1 MITYYKVL
9 ELITAPVNCL
19 EAFQSFLS
27 VKGGTARCISRV
39 YIFSYLPLGDRGP
52 NDKQVR
58 CRYIDIDVQITRWS
72 GL

>member
-1 MITYYKVL
+1 M
-9 ELITAPVNCL
+9 
-19 EAFQSFLS
+19 
-27 VKGGTARCISRV
+27 KGGTARCISRV

-72 GL
+72 VGNPHTMEKAVPVLEMC